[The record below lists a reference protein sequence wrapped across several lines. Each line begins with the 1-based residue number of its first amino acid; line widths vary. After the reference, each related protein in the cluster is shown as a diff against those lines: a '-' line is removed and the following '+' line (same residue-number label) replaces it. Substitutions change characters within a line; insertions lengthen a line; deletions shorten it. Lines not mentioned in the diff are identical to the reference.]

1 MTWWVWI
8 IVAAGVLLA
17 IWLLFVV
24 VGTPARRR
32 ARQREQA
39 AELRQEANEKLAS
52 AAQREAAA
60 AQEATAAER
69 ERGAAERAMEQAD
82 VVDPDLPD
90 APPSSTTPQDRRRT

>member
-8 IVAAGVLLA
+8 VVVAGVLLA

-24 VGTPARRR
+24 IGTPARRR
-32 ARQREQA
+32 AAQREEA
-39 AELRQEANEKLAS
+39 TELRREATEKLAS

-60 AQEATAAER
+60 AQEAATAER

-82 VVDPDLPD
+82 AVDPDLPD
-90 APPSSTTPQDRRRT
+90 APPRT